1 MILAKKV
8 RLIPTPEQEKVL
20 RNHAGAARFAYNYC
34 KRMSDRYYK
43 LFGKSVSQ
51 LALQKR
57 FTKIKK
63 RKKYEWLKDINAQV
77 PKQASR
83 DFDTARKHSFKST
96 KWVSHFL

>member
-34 KRMSDRYYK
+34 KRISDRYYK

-63 RKKYEWLKDINAQV
+63 RKRYEWLKDINAQV
-77 PKQASR
+77 PKQASKR
-83 DFDTARKHSFKST
+83 F
-96 KWVSHFL
+96 

>member
-51 LALQKR
+51 LA
-57 FTKIKK
+57 
-63 RKKYEWLKDINAQV
+63 
-77 PKQASR
+77 
-83 DFDTARKHSFKST
+83 
-96 KWVSHFL
+96 

>member
-57 FTKIKK
+57 YCLVWSVIP
-63 RKKYEWLKDINAQV
+63 LV
-77 PKQASR
+77 PSGLREHAEALTCVNLIELYRFS
-83 DFDTARKHSFKST
+83 
-96 KWVSHFL
+96 